1 MNLLF
6 NWKHIYKTIIT
17 KIMKELVKNTKLRLI
32 WLVKSIGE
40 LNYSLGTGVTF
51 FNRIKYHY
59 PVEILIRLSSFFE
72 DTEVVGDL
80 YDKLS
85 IESWILPAAYLGVI
99 TKIIW
104 VCPPWANQVRN
115 GQQA

>member
-40 LNYSLGTGVTF
+40 LNYSLETGGLHF
-51 FNRIKYHY
+51 
-59 PVEILIRLSSFFE
+59 L
-72 DTEVVGDL
+72 TE
-80 YDKLS
+80 
-85 IESWILPAAYLGVI
+85 
-99 TKIIW
+99 
-104 VCPPWANQVRN
+104 
-115 GQQA
+115 